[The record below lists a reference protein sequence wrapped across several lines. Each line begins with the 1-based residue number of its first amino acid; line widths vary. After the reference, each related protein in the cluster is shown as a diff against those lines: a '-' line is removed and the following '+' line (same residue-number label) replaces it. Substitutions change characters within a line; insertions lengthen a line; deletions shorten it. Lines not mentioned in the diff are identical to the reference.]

1 MQVNGANFSASNSHA
16 AYSRLTAARAQL
28 VTDQI
33 PTAAHASVI
42 SADRA
47 AVTDAEAEVVRIE
60 SEVARMEAMR
70 SGENAAFLRSGRFM
84 DVYA

>member
-1 MQVNGANFSASNSHA
+1 MQVNAATFSVSNSHA

-33 PTAAHASVI
+33 PTAAHSSVI

-47 AVTDAEAEVVRIE
+47 AVTDAEAAVVRIE
-60 SEVARMEAMR
+60 AEVARMAAAQA
-70 SGENAAFLRSGRFM
+70 GENAGFLRSGRFM